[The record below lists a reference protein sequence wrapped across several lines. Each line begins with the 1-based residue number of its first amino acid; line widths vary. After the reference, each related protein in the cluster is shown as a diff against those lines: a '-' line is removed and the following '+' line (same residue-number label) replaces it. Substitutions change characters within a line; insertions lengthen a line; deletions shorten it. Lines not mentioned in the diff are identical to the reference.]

1 MYESHHCNSSTLF
14 WCWTEGIIIHLVYS
28 IFFFTEII
36 WRTNCDLYWEI
47 EWSVI
52 GVQFHGVLG
61 LVGIDV
67 LNQKWSVS
75 ANDNSVP
82 IAILQLELLVKW
94 KAGFH
99 RDKKQH
105 FIDES
110 TLFSRMSLY
119 KFFERCATWHPVDI
133 VSIPRLQGCMGG
145 GCGQRASR
153 IL

>member
-1 MYESHHCNSSTLF
+1 MYVCMYKSHHCNSSTLF
-14 WCWTEGIIIHLVYS
+14 CCWTEGIINYLVYS
-28 IFFFTEII
+28 IFILTGII

-52 GVQFHGVLG
+52 GVQFRGVLD

-94 KAGFH
+94 RAWFH
-99 RDKKQH
+99 R
-105 FIDES
+105 S
-110 TLFSRMSLY
+110 TTLHWSELVIFSDLVMQVLWKACYMVSFRYSLHTTTSLRVY
-119 KFFERCATWHPVDI
+119 GRWI
-133 VSIPRLQGCMGG
+133 WWLS
-145 GCGQRASR
+145 
-153 IL
+153 